1 MLRVAR
7 YLVIR
12 WPFTL
17 KKRCRVGTVRLCT
30 VLAMAAVSL
39 LTLPHFLSYTVHR
52 TTFRTMRV
60 AVVLLD
66 NRYLDARAYLHTFNH
81 YLMPI
86 VWYMAPW
93 LVVAVVNILLSMQ
106 VRHAEPCLSALC
118 PTALCVLSVYAL
130 CVISVCMRSV
140 LLMSVCALCYQC
152 LYVLCVLSVSVRALC
167 YQCLYVICV
176 LLSAC
181 ALCAVRVC
189 MDLSRVS
196 LSALCYQYLFVSG
209 ISADTAVLKA
219 VLKFSQSE

>member
-1 MLRVAR
+1 MLR

-106 VRHAEPCLSALC
+106 VRHAAPCRPSALRRSVRYQC
-118 PTALCVLSVYAL
+118 MCSVCYQCMCSVLSVSVCAL
-130 CVISVCMRSV
+130 CVISVCTCSV
-140 LLMSVCALCYQC
+140 SYQC
-152 LYVLCVLSVSVRALC
+152 LYVLCVLPVSVHSVYVIVCMCSVCCQCLYGLVECQPKRSVLSVSVC
-167 YQCLYVICV
+167 VGWQCRHYCTKG
-176 LLSAC
+176 S
-181 ALCAVRVC
+181 
-189 MDLSRVS
+189 
-196 LSALCYQYLFVSG
+196 
-209 ISADTAVLKA
+209 
-219 VLKFSQSE
+219 SEVFPE

>member
-106 VRHAEPCLSALC
+106 VRHAAPCLSALC
-118 PTALCVLSVYAL
+118 PTALCVLSV
-130 CVISVCMRSV
+130 SVCT
-140 LLMSVCALCYQC
+140 LCYQC
-152 LYVLCVLSVSVRALC
+152 LYM
-167 YQCLYVICV
+167 ICV

-181 ALCAVRVC
+181 VLCAVRVC
-189 MDLSRVS
+189 MNLSRVS
-196 LSALCYQYLFVSG
+196 LSALCYQCLSVSG
-209 ISADTAVLKA
+209 ISADTAVLKT
-219 VLKFSQSE
+219 VLKVSQSE